1 MRSMSAGDEKPDDTK
16 RVLFQLWHRL
26 KPILHEHRV
35 RVGFAF
41 TFLLAAMGGLLVI
54 PFVLKALVDRLD
66 VGAELTPLPAAEQ
79 ALQQAVVQDPLL
91 QSATALVL
99 ALVLAYGVA
108 RLSNTLFGELRD
120 MLFGRVTEGAMRRIG
135 LQVFRHVHQLDLDFH
150 LNRRTG
156 GLAREI
162 ERGTSGISFL
172 LRFFIFNIAP
182 TLFEIGMVAGILLF
196 NYGSQYALVVVLSV
210 AVYAFWSFKAT
221 RWRTRFVRAENEA
234 DSTSNSRAVDSLLNY
249 ETVKYFTNENFEASR
264 YDSALADWESAR
276 RSNRLSLFTLN
287 GVQAVIIATAQT
299 VMLAMA
305 ALQVQ
310 AGVITLG
317 DFVLINQFML
327 QLFMPLGF
335 LGFVYREIKA
345 SLANIERLVAL
356 LDRAPKVKDIEQA
369 PALVVAQ
376 GEVCFESVGFAY
388 HPDRNILNDVSF
400 TLHGGETVAVVGASG
415 AGKSTLVKLLFRF
428 YDPTSGRIAID
439 GTDIKLI
446 SQTSLRQQIA
456 IVPQDCVLFNNS
468 LRENIRYGRP
478 EASDAD
484 IDAAVQAAHLQS
496 FVSKLSEG
504 LETVVG
510 ERGLKLSGGERQRV
524 AIARA
529 VLKGAAILVFD
540 EAASSLDSQSEQA
553 VLSAFRALAGHH
565 TALVIAHR
573 LSTVVDADRIV
584 VLDSGR
590 VVEQGHHAQL
600 LAADGHYARLWQA
613 QQGEAANTSGE
624 ATDDAEALAA
634 VINIDD

>member
-1 MRSMSAGDEKPDDTK
+1 MRSMSAGDEKPDDTR
-16 RVLFQLWHRL
+16 RVLGQLWYRL
-26 KPILHEHRV
+26 KPVLHEHRV

-41 TFLLAAMGGLLVI
+41 TFLLAAKGGLLVI
-54 PFVLKALVDRLD
+54 PFLLKALVDRLD
-66 VGAELTPLPAAEQ
+66 KGAVTAGTAGDNSTLPNALISAPVLHDAAT
-79 ALQQAVVQDPLL
+79 V
-91 QSATALVL
+91 VL
-99 ALVLAYGVA
+99 ALVLAYGGA
-108 RLSNTLFGELRD
+108 RLANTLFGELRD

-172 LRFFIFNIAP
+172 LRIFIFNIAP
-182 TLFEIGMVAGILLF
+182 TLFEIGMVAGILLL
-196 NYGSQYALVVVLSV
+196 NYGGQYALVVVVSV
-210 AVYAFWSFKAT
+210 AVYALWSFKAT

-249 ETVKYFTNENFEASR
+249 ETVKYFTNENFEAER
-264 YDSALADWESAR
+264 YDKALAEWESAR
-276 RSNRLSLFTLN
+276 RANRLSLFTLN
-287 GVQAVIIATAQT
+287 GVQALVIATSQT

-305 ALQVQ
+305 AIQVQ
-310 AGVITLG
+310 AGVLTLG

-327 QLFMPLGF
+327 QLFIPLGF

-356 LDRAPKVKDIEQA
+356 LDRTPAVKDADMA
-369 PALVVAQ
+369 PPLLVGS
-376 GEVCFESVGFAY
+376 GEVRFDAVGFGY
-388 HPDRNILNDVSF
+388 HSDRQILNDVSF

-428 YDPTSGRIAID
+428 YDPTSGRITID
-439 GTDIKLI
+439 GVDIKGVI
-446 SQTSLRQQIA
+446 QASLRGAIA
-456 IVPQDCVLFNNS
+456 IVPQDCVLFNDS

-484 IDAAVQAAHLQS
+484 IDAAVAAAHLQT
-496 FVSKLSEG
+496 FVAKLTEG

-540 EAASSLDSQSEQA
+540 EATSSLDSRSEQA
-553 VLSAFRALAGHH
+553 VLSAFRELAGHH

-584 VLDSGR
+584 VLDAGR
-590 VVEQGHHAQL
+590 VVEQGRHAEL
-600 LAADGHYARLWQA
+600 LGANGHYAKLWQA
-613 QQGEAANTSGE
+613 QQGEGAQP
-624 ATDDAEALAA
+624 A
-634 VINIDD
+634 V

>member
-1 MRSMSAGDEKPDDTK
+1 MRSMSSGDEKPDDTK
-16 RVLFQLWHRL
+16 RVLGQLWHRL
-26 KPILHEHRV
+26 KPVLHEHRV

-41 TFLLAAMGGLLVI
+41 AFLLAAKGGLLVI
-54 PFVLKALVDRLD
+54 PFLLKALVDRLD
-66 VGAELTPLPAAEQ
+66 KGAVSGGVAGDSSALPNALISEP
-79 ALQQAVVQDPLL
+79 ALQNAATVV
-91 QSATALVL
+91 LV
-99 ALVLAYGVA
+99 LVLAYGGA
-108 RLSNTLFGELRD
+108 RLANTLFGELRD

-172 LRFFIFNIAP
+172 LRIFIFNIAP
-182 TLFEIGMVAGILLF
+182 TLFEIGMVAGILLLS
-196 NYGSQYALVVVLSV
+196 YGAQYALVVVVSV
-210 AVYAFWSFKAT
+210 AVYALWSFKAT

-249 ETVKYFTNENFEASR
+249 ETVKYFTNENFEAER
-264 YDSALADWESAR
+264 YDKALAEWESAR

-287 GVQAVIIATAQT
+287 GVQALIIATSQT

-305 ALQVQ
+305 AMQVQ
-310 AGVITLG
+310 AGVLTLG

-327 QLFMPLGF
+327 QLFIPLGF

-356 LDRAPKVKDIEQA
+356 LDRTPAVKDAPLA
-369 PALVVAQ
+369 PALLVGP
-376 GEVCFESVGFAY
+376 GEVRFESVGFGY
-388 HPDRNILNDVSF
+388 HADRQILNDVSF

-428 YDPTSGRIAID
+428 YDPTSGRISVD
-439 GTDIKLI
+439 GVDIKTVT
-446 SQTSLRQQIA
+446 QASLRGAIA
-456 IVPQDCVLFNNS
+456 IVPQDCVLFNDS

-484 IDAAVQAAHLQS
+484 IDAAVDAAHLQT
-496 FVSKLSEG
+496 FVAKLTEG
-504 LETVVG
+504 LATVVG

-529 VLKGAAILVFD
+529 VLKGAPILVFD
-540 EAASSLDSQSEQA
+540 EATSSLDSKSEQA
-553 VLSAFRALAGHH
+553 VLSAFRELAGHH

-584 VLDSGR
+584 VLDAGR
-590 VVEQGHHAQL
+590 VVEQGRHAEL
-600 LAADGHYARLWQA
+600 LGANGHYAKLWQA
-613 QQGEAANTSGE
+613 QQGEGGK
-624 ATDDAEALAA
+624 AA
-634 VINIDD
+634 V